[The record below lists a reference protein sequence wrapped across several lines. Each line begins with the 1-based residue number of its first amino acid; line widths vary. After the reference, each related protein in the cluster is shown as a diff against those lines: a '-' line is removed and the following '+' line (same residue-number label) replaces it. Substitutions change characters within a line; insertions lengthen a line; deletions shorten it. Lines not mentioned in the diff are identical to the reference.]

1 MFQKKINHFN
11 TSLDKLMPI
20 LTPSGVVLGLL
31 LGNSVSSVTWTV
43 TWIFAFITFS
53 NTINIK
59 LLDFKEVVKKPITIV
74 VFLLIF
80 HGIIPFIVWVI
91 SSLCFPN
98 DPNFVTGFI
107 LLFSIPVAVSA
118 SVWTGIYNGK
128 IPLTISFI
136 LLDTILAPLIT
147 PAIVKLYMGKTVAI
161 DGRGMLLSLLWM
173 VVIPSIIG
181 VLTNHF
187 THGKV
192 QKKITPVCKPL
203 GKIGLFIVIVL
214 NSSKIRNSINTFEIE
229 FIYVGIVCLVLSF
242 LGFLISHLGSKLL
255 KHNREEHT
263 AFMFSGGMRNISA
276 AFVLAITCFEP
287 RVSIPVVIGIVFQ
300 QTLAA
305 LCGVVFIQKDTVND
319 NGSQI

>member
-1 MFQKKINHFN
+1 MFQKKLININ

-31 LGNSVSSVTWTV
+31 LGNSLSSITWTV

-53 NTINIK
+53 NTITIK
-59 LLDFKEVVKKPITIV
+59 LSDFKEVAKKPLTIV

-80 HGIIPFIVWVI
+80 HGIIPFVVWGV
-91 SSLCFPN
+91 STLCFPN
-98 DPNFVTGFI
+98 DSSFVTGFI
-107 LLFSIPVAVSA
+107 LLFSIPVAVS
-118 SVWTGIYNGK
+118 STVWTVIYNGK
-128 IPLTISFI
+128 VPLTISLI
-136 LLDTILAPLIT
+136 LLDTILAPVIT
-147 PAIVKLYMGKTVAI
+147 PGIVKMYMGKTVAI

-214 NSSKIRNSINTFEIE
+214 NSSKIRDSIHSFELE
-229 FIYVGIVCLVLSF
+229 FLYVGLVCLVLSF
-242 LGFLISHLGSKLL
+242 LGFFFSHLGSKLL
-255 KHNREEHT
+255 KHTREEHT

-319 NGSQI
+319 NGIRI